1 MGANAKIVFDSERGA
16 VQRVMGLIDKQL
28 QE

>member
-1 MGANAKIVFDSERGA
+1 MGMHAKVVFDSERGA
-16 VQRVMGLIDKQL
+16 VQRVMELIDKQL